1 MTRFATAVIADRDP
15 DRARFKGTFRS
26 TLLKPATSIPQS
38 DPIAKGKRAM
48 QRLKRGVGLFVFL
61 GLVCAQAAA
70 QDIPEQAR
78 KEICA

>member
-1 MTRFATAVIADRDP
+1 
-15 DRARFKGTFRS
+15 
-26 TLLKPATSIPQS
+26 
-38 DPIAKGKRAM
+38 M

-78 KEICA
+78 KNCA